1 MPSPAL
7 TLWIDMSTGKFLSG
21 WQSISF
27 AQKISLKQG
36 DLIGVELHIINNYL
50 GGSFSEYEFSPSTAV
65 TLAIGRIDTVPE
77 SGTFKLTY
85 GGLSTAALSAGA
97 TAAQVQTAL
106 NALAVITTEGGV
118 VVTKTSNSYRIVWN
132 TPAVTANVLSYSFN
146 ELYPTS
152 TVNAS
157 AVKVGSLIQKQI
169 YQVHIKQA
177 PVANIT
183 SFVNQTPPAVTVTQI
198 HAPAFVGDTKVW
210 RVSISPQP
218 KNGSFLVGFDAGTTS
233 YNTAA
238 IDVNSSGDTL
248 LSALTTT
255 FSGSWSV
262 VKSGPNQWDIATT
275 NSTVFNLSATDGGIN
290 AFNSKYGILD
300 LDTAEVED
308 LLAGE
313 SSADA
318 VMEIQLDTNGV
329 KHTVTQQDI
338 TILNDLIDDASYSLV
353 QWGDYI
359 PADSVVRYDT
369 AQALTNVQKQQAKD
383 NIGVSTI
390 DTTALTN
397 KDIELEGRIG
407 DLEGLGLTLNQ
418 SNAIDGSL
426 LPSSTNVFITDS
438 ALDAEMALKA
448 NVIHSHGI
456 IDVTG
461 LQTALDLKASSVHTH
476 NTADI
481 SGLSAA
487 LLTKADVTALTT
499 GLSGKSDIN
508 HTHTTFGTIAVD
520 TLSVTVGLSALG
532 LEVGDVG
539 IVTRTLQVNNPSL
552 VGITPFSTITH
563 IGVPMLVANGN
574 GMEYLLP
581 IEIAG
586 TMYDI
591 PLIMRP

>member
-65 TLAIGRIDTVPE
+65 TLAIGRIDTAPE

-85 GGLSTAALSAGA
+85 GGLSTAALPAGA

-157 AVKVGSLIQKQI
+157 AVKVGSLTQKQI

-183 SFVNQTPPAVTVTQI
+183 SFVNQTPPAITVTQI

-210 RVSISPQP
+210 RASISPQP
-218 KNGSFLVGFDAGTTS
+218 KNGSFLIGFDAGTTS

-238 IDVNSSGDTL
+238 IDVNASGDTL

-255 FSGSWSV
+255 FNGSWSV

-275 NSTVFNLSATDGGIN
+275 NATVFNLSATDGGIN

-353 QWGDYI
+353 QWGDYL

-369 AQALTNVQKQQAKD
+369 AQALTPAQKQQAKD

-407 DLEGLGLTLNQ
+407 DLEGVGLTSNQ
-418 SNAIDGSL
+418 FNAIDGSL
-426 LPSSTNVFITDS
+426 SPSSTNVFITDS

-448 NVIHSHGI
+448 NVIHSHNI

-461 LQTALDLKASSVHTH
+461 LQTALDLKASSVHSH
-476 NTADI
+476 NTSDI
-481 SGLSAA
+481 SGLSAT
-487 LLTKADVTALTT
+487 LLTKADVTALTN
-499 GLSGKSDIN
+499 GLSTKSDIN
-508 HTHTTFGTIAVD
+508 HTHTTLSTLFVDDLSAGSIEVD
-520 TLSVTVGLSALG
+520 TGGVLTKSLTVY
-532 LEVGDVG
+532 
-539 IVTRTLQVNNPSL
+539 NPSL
-552 VGITPFSTITH
+552 NQLTPFQTITH
-563 IGVPMLVANGN
+563 IGVPQMVVNGN
-574 GMEYLLP
+574 GMQYLLP
-581 IEIAG
+581 IQIG
-586 TMYDI
+586 GNMYDI
-591 PLIMRP
+591 PLTMRP

>member
-21 WQSISF
+21 WQSISS

-65 TLAIGRIDTVPE
+65 TLAIGRIDTAPE
-77 SGTFKLTY
+77 SGTFNLTY
-85 GGLSTAALSAGA
+85 GGLTTTNLPAGA

-152 TVNAS
+152 TINAS
-157 AVKVGSLIQKQI
+157 AVKVGSLTQKQI

-210 RVSISPQP
+210 RVSIAPQP
-218 KNGSFLVGFDAGTTS
+218 KNGSFLIGFDAGTTS

-238 IDVNSSGDTL
+238 IDVSASGDSI
-248 LSALTTT
+248 LSILTNT
-255 FSGSWSV
+255 FNGSWSV

-275 NSTVFNLSATDGGIN
+275 NATVFNLSATDGGIN

-383 NIGVSTI
+383 NIGVSNI

-407 DLEGLGLTLNQ
+407 DLEGLGLTTNQ
-418 SNAIDGSL
+418 FNAIDGSIS
-426 LPSSTNVFITDS
+426 PSSTNVFITDS
-438 ALDAEMALKA
+438 ALDTEMALKA
-448 NVIHSHGI
+448 NVIHSHAI

-461 LQTALDLKASSVHTH
+461 LQTALDLRASAVHTH

-481 SGLSAA
+481 TGLPAA
-487 LLTKADVTALTT
+487 LLAKVDTT
-499 GLSGKSDIN
+499 TFTTVLNGKSDTT
-508 HTHTTFGTIAVD
+508 HTHTTLDSLFVED
-520 TLSVTVGLSALG
+520 LSSNTLSTESIEVDIGGILTKALTVY
-532 LEVGDVG
+532 
-539 IVTRTLQVNNPSL
+539 NPSL
-552 VGITPFSTITH
+552 NQLTPFSMITH
-563 IGVPMLVANGN
+563 IGAPQIIPNGN
-574 GMEYLLP
+574 GMQYLLP
-581 IEIAG
+581 IEIG
-586 TMYDI
+586 GSIYDI
-591 PLIMRP
+591 PLTMRP